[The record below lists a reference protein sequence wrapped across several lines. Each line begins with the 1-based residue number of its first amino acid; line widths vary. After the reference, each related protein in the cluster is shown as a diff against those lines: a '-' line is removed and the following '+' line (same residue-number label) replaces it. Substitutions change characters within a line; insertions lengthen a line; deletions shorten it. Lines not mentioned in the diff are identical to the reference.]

1 MLKYAS
7 KFTLK
12 GDIIMKFAVITDIH
26 GNYDALE
33 KVLDD
38 IDSREDI
45 DKIYNLGD
53 NIGIGHE
60 TNKVLDTVFD
70 RDDME
75 MIAGNHDEAVMSLIN
90 GTPYPKDLKGKFY
103 EHHQWVESHLDE
115 SYYDELNQLPR
126 YIETNIKG
134 KNVLFIHYEIAN
146 NQLEDRIDYQPFAD
160 IVNDDEYE
168 ISQLFSDKDADLILF
183 GHNHRLHMFDDK
195 STIYFNPGAVGLN
208 NGSNTVYGIVTINE
222 KGISV
227 ERVKLAYD
235 DEEFLAGFKEKQVP
249 AREFIFKNFM

>member
-1 MLKYAS
+1 M
-7 KFTLK
+7 
-12 GDIIMKFAVITDIH
+12 
-26 GNYDALE
+26 
-33 KVLDD
+33 
-38 IDSREDI
+38 
-45 DKIYNLGD
+45 
-53 NIGIGHE
+53 
-60 TNKVLDTVFD
+60 
-70 RDDME
+70 
-75 MIAGNHDEAVMSLIN
+75 
-90 GTPYPKDLKGKFY
+90 
-103 EHHQWVESHLDE
+103 
-115 SYYDELNQLPR
+115 
-126 YIETNIKG
+126 
-134 KNVLFIHYEIAN
+134 
-146 NQLEDRIDYQPFAD
+146 EDRIDYQPFAD